1 MNSSEIQD
9 ALSAEIVARDC
20 FIVDIKI
27 SADND
32 IELTIE
38 SETGI
43 VTLDDCV
50 ELSRAFEAAFDREK
64 EDYSLTVTSAGLDQP
79 FKVYK
84 QFLKAIGSE
93 VEVSLKGGKKLKGT
107 LKAAGEEFIRLGYS
121 ALEAVEGKK
130 KKVRVEHEDDFA
142 MTEVNSVR
150 PYIDF
155 K

>member
-38 SETGI
+38 SETGT

-50 ELSRAFEAAFDREK
+50 EISRAFETAFDREK
-64 EDYSLTVTSAGLDQP
+64 EDYSLTVTSAGLDKP
-79 FKVYK
+79 FKVLK
-84 QFLKAIGSE
+84 QFLKAIGTS
-93 VEVSLKGGKKLKGT
+93 VEVSLKNGKKLKGT
-107 LKAAGEEFIRLGYS
+107 LLAASDSHISLRYEVLAIP
-121 ALEAVEGKK
+121 EGKK
-130 KKVRVEHEDDFA
+130 KKEKLSIENDFA
-142 MTEVNSVR
+142 MTEINAVR